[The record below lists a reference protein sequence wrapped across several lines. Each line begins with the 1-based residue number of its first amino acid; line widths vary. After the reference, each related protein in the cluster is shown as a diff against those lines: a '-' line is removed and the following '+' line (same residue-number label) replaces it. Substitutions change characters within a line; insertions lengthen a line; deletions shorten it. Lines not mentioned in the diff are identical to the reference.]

1 MDRRSL
7 RSRRTED
14 IASSAAAAPPTTQSA
29 AAAAA
34 TQTRRGNA
42 GIRTR
47 ASPSLNKVPPAE
59 PPVADV
65 GLRARRSSRPR
76 SAAGQPVAAPR
87 TTATRSTAKAPTPI
101 QEVNEVGAGFYIS
114 SVYI

>member
-14 IASSAAAAPPTTQSA
+14 FAPAAAAAPPTTQSAAA

-47 ASPSLNKVPPAE
+47 ASPSRNKVPPAE

-101 QEVNEVGAGFYIS
+101 KEVNE
-114 SVYI
+114 